1 MLQVLERKPQLAA
14 FTGFRG
20 SLSSLHRAVVQGDE
34 GTCRAIIDILGDYSE
49 KQMSQKKIKFEDTLL
64 YTVLNQRTHRGT
76 TPLMVACE
84 KGHAAIVDMLL
95 EAGANPLE
103 LDAYNCRTCLH
114 YAAINGRASCIELLT
129 RDDITIEHHGR
140 RLPLRE
146 CLVDD
151 IQVSSAKY
159 IDQRSFGG
167 LTPLH
172 FATVAGSIESVQI
185 LLGRGAAIMVKTDG
199 DAFIGD
205 EYLNPGSSPLHV
217 AVLVN
222 NVSIAHAI
230 IQAHAELMSATGQVN
245 SDRGRRPWEGHSRTD
260 IRSMRNSHRKLPYHL
275 ARERGRRNLMQLVD
289 PRINADFS
297 LDQVRDAQQGLGA
310 KRLSSICS
318 LVIQKSLLA
327 WLDAYQREKEEK
339 ELEMERLEKNGAMSE
354 QPCSAVHS
362 DLPPKRM
369 HNRHKTADI
378 ILERI
383 SYEHTVS
390 IDDTPKPVAMIRVQ
404 SESSLST
411 ALRGKMASLL
421 AQASEYQAGGDSYM
435 IKSDSWDDV
444 EGKDDEFMSKTC
456 SCGGTSEEDFKGRA
470 DSLETREC
478 GVCLD
483 ANVQV
488 KFHGCGHELCIDC
501 SRSLTL
507 QDKKPPLCPFC
518 RETIVGFTE
527 ALV

>member
-1 MLQVLERKPQLAA
+1 MLERKPQLAA

-20 SLSSLHRAVVQGDE
+20 SLSSLHRAIAQGDD
-34 GTCRAIIDILGDYSE
+34 GTCRVIIDILGDYSE
-49 KQMSQKKIKFEDTLL
+49 KQMAQKKLRFEDTML
-64 YTVLNQRTHRGT
+64 YTVLNQKTHRGT

-84 KGHAAIVDMLL
+84 KGYDGIVDMLL
-95 EAGANPLE
+95 QAGADPLT

-114 YAAINGRASCIELLT
+114 YAAINGRASCIDVLT
-129 RDDITIEHHGR
+129 RDDTTIEHHGR

-146 CLVDD
+146 CLVND

-222 NVSIAHAI
+222 NMSIAHAL
-230 IQAHAELMSATGQVN
+230 IQAHAEMMSATGQI
-245 SDRGRRPWEGHSRTD
+245 SADRGRRPWEGHSRTD

-327 WLDAYQREKEEK
+327 WLDAYQKEKETRQESC
-339 ELEMERLEKNGAMSE
+339 ETMMVE
-354 QPCSAVHS
+354 QSCSAARQPVTMVVSRSKHS
-362 DLPPKRM
+362 
-369 HNRHKTADI
+369 RHKTADVL
-378 ILERI
+378 LERLSSELFAI
-383 SYEHTVS
+383 EEA
-390 IDDTPKPVAMIRVQ
+390 PKPTAMIRVQ

-411 ALRGKMASLL
+411 ALRGRMASLL
-421 AQASEYQAGGDSYM
+421 SQTSEEPYHM
-435 IKSDSWDDV
+435 LKSDSWDDMD
-444 EGKDDEFMSKTC
+444 GKDDESMSKTC
-456 SCGGTSEEDFKGRA
+456 SCTGTSDDDFKGGAESVER
-470 DSLETREC
+470 REC

-483 ANVQV
+483 SNVEVQ
-488 KFHGCGHELCIDC
+488 FHGCGHELCIDC
-501 SRSLTL
+501 SRSLTM
-507 QDKKPPLCPFC
+507 QAKKPPQCPFC
-518 RETIVGFTE
+518 RETILGFRE
-527 ALV
+527 ASL

>member
-1 MLQVLERKPQLAA
+1 MLERKPQLAA

-20 SLSSLHRAVVQGDE
+20 SLSSLHRAIVHGDD
-34 GTCRAIIDILGDYSE
+34 GTCRAIIDILVNYSE

-84 KGHAAIVDMLL
+84 KGYDGIAEMLL
-95 EAGANPLE
+95 DAGANPLM

-114 YAAINGRASCIELLT
+114 YAAINGRASCVDLLT
-129 RDDITIEHHGR
+129 RDDTTIEHHGR

-172 FATVAGSIESVQI
+172 FATVAGSIESVQT
-185 LLGRGAAIMVKTDG
+185 LLRRGAAIMVKTDG

-222 NVSIAHAI
+222 NMSIAHAI
-230 IQAHAELMSATGQVN
+230 VQAHAELMSATGQIIA
-245 SDRGRRPWEGHSRTD
+245 DRGRRPWEGHSRTD

-310 KRLSSICS
+310 KRLASICS
-318 LVIQKSLLA
+318 LVIQKSLLS
-327 WLDAYQREKEEK
+327 WLDAYAKEKEARQIERCEK
-339 ELEMERLEKNGAMSE
+339 ALPVEES
-354 QPCSAVHS
+354 CSATDKATTLQRSKHS
-362 DLPPKRM
+362 
-369 HNRHKTADI
+369 RHKTADV

-383 SYEHTVS
+383 SNQIMTNTILV
-390 IDDTPKPVAMIRVQ
+390 DDTPKPMAMIRVQ

-411 ALRGKMASLL
+411 TLKGRMRLTSLL
-421 AQASEYQAGGDSYM
+421 SQTSEYPTDGDACM
-435 IKSDSWDDV
+435 LKSESWDDV
-444 EGKDDEFMSKTC
+444 DGKDDESMSKSC
-456 SCGGTSEEDFKGRA
+456 SCAETSEEDYKGLA
-470 DSLETREC
+470 ESLESREC

-483 ANVQV
+483 ANVEV

-501 SRSLTL
+501 SRSLTM
-507 QDKKPPLCPFC
+507 QEKKPPLCPFC
-518 RETIVGFTE
+518 REAIVGFTE
-527 ALV
+527 ASI